1 MQEYGFGVKLV
12 AMVRV
17 RAADEPSADSG
28 IGSMGMDK
36 PSFARRSPPAKANH
50 TDGDDLSIRPAV
62 APAENGDLDEIKSA
76 VLAKLALELGKDAS
90 VATDRDWFVA
100 AALTIRDRVVHRW
113 LAVDRASHAQGRK
126 RVYYLSLEFLIGRLF
141 ADVLCNLGWTEI
153 FRAALGDLG
162 VDLNRLRAAE
172 PDAALGHGG
181 LGRLAACFME
191 SMATLGIP
199 AYGYGIRYDH
209 GLFRQVIRDG
219 WQQEYPEEWLS
230 FGNPWEFARPEV
242 IYDIHFGGGVETTTS
257 PAGVKRSVWHP
268 AETLEAVAYDVP
280 IVGWRGRRVNPLRLW
295 SARAVDPLR
304 LDAFNMGD
312 HVGALSEQ
320 TRAEAISKILYP
332 SDAIPAGLELR
343 LRQEYFFVS
352 ASLQDLVQRHL
363 RTDGNLYFLPLR
375 SAIQLNDTHPSVAV
389 PELMRILV
397 DLHGLPW
404 DEAWRITVGTFS
416 YTNHT
421 LLPEALESWP
431 VDLFGRVL
439 PRHLEII
446 YRINTEHLA
455 AAKLKNP
462 SASGSLGSISL
473 IDEHDGR
480 KLRMGHLAFVG
491 SHRINGVSAL
501 HTNLMRKTVF
511 RELHAMYPDRIV
523 NKTNGI
529 TFRRWLLQTNPD
541 LTRILR
547 DVCGDAVLDDPT
559 QMLRLADHAEDRG
572 IQERVGAA
580 KRANKLALARL
591 IAERL
596 DLSVDPDALFDVQIK
611 RIHEYKRQLLNLLET
626 VALYHAIRAEPTGN
640 WIPRVKIFAGKA
652 AANYAQAKLI
662 IKLINDVAKVIN
674 GDPVVRDLLRV
685 VFLPDYNVSLAQRII
700 PAADLSEQIS
710 TAGMEASGTGNMKL
724 ALNGA
729 LTIGTL
735 DGANMEIRDHIGA
748 ENIFIFGL
756 RAEEVE
762 ERRRAGLQASSVIA
776 ATPKLAQAIEAIEA
790 GVFSSDDVDRYAAL
804 MNALRHSDY
813 YMVAADF
820 DAYFATQRSVE
831 RLWRSTFDW
840 TRTSML
846 NIARM
851 AWFSS
856 DRTVGEYAQDIWK
869 VTFELPSNPEQEQ
882 TS

>member
-1 MQEYGFGVKLV
+1 
-12 AMVRV
+12 
-17 RAADEPSADSG
+17 
-28 IGSMGMDK
+28 MDK
-36 PSFARRSPPAKANH
+36 FARKSPIAEAKQTAGLS
-50 TDGDDLSIRPAV
+50 TRPVGATAEDDDI
-62 APAENGDLDEIKSA
+62 DEIKSA
-76 VLAKLALELGKDAS
+76 VLAKLALDLGKDAS
-90 VATDRDWFVA
+90 AATDRDWFVA
-100 AALTIRDRVVHRW
+100 AALTIRDRIVHRW
-113 LAVDRASHAQGRK
+113 LAADRASHAQGRK
-126 RVYYLSLEFLIGRLF
+126 QVYYLSLEFLIGRLF
-141 ADVLCNLGWTEI
+141 ADVLCNLGCTES

-191 SMATLGIP
+191 SMASLGIP

-230 FGNPWEFARPEV
+230 FGNPWEFARPEA
-242 IYDIHFGGGVETTTS
+242 IYDIHFGGRVETTTS
-257 PAGVKRSVWHP
+257 PTGAKRSVWHP
-268 AETLEAVAYDVP
+268 AETIEAVAYDIP
-280 IVGWRGRRVNPLRLW
+280 IVGWRGRHVNALRLW

-312 HVGALSEQ
+312 HAGALSEQ
-320 TRAEAISKILYP
+320 VRAEAISKILYP
-332 SDAIPAGLELR
+332 SDSTPAGQELR

-352 ASLQDLVQRHL
+352 ASLLDLVQRHV

-375 SAIQLNDTHPSVAV
+375 AAIQLNDTHPSIAV

-404 DEAWRITVGTFS
+404 DEAWRITVGTLS

-421 LLPEALESWP
+421 LLPEALETWP
-431 VDLFGRVL
+431 VELFGRVL

-446 YRINTEHLA
+446 YRINTQHLE
-455 AAKLKNP
+455 AAKLQDP
-462 SASGSLGSISL
+462 ATSDSVESISL
-473 IDEHDGR
+473 IDERHGR

-491 SHRINGVSAL
+491 SHRTNGVSAL
-501 HTNLMRKTVF
+501 HTELMRKTVF
-511 RELHAMYPDRIV
+511 GELHAIYPDRIV

-529 TFRRWLLQTNPD
+529 TFRRWLLQANPD
-541 LTRILR
+541 LTLVLR
-547 DVCGDAVLDDPT
+547 DLCGDAVLDDPT
-559 QMLRLADHAEDRG
+559 QMSRLADYAEDQGAQQR
-572 IQERVGAA
+572 IRAA
-580 KRANKLALARL
+580 KRANKVALARL
-591 IAERL
+591 IIERL
-596 DLSVDPDALFDVQIK
+596 DLRVDPDALFDVHIK

-626 VALYHAIRAEPTGN
+626 VALYHAIRAEPGRN
-640 WIPRVKIFAGKA
+640 WVPRVKIFAGKA
-652 AANYAQAKLI
+652 AASYARAKLI
-662 IKLINDVAKVIN
+662 IKLINDVATVIN
-674 GDPVVRDLLRV
+674 GDPVVRDFLRV
-685 VFLPDYNVSLAQRII
+685 VFLPDYNVSLAERII

-735 DGANMEIRDHIGA
+735 DGANIEIRDHVGA

-762 ERRRAGLQASSVIA
+762 ERRRASLQANSAIASS
-776 ATPKLAQAIEAIEA
+776 PKLAEAIEAIEA
-790 GVFSSDDVDRYAAL
+790 GVFSPDDIGRYAAL
-804 MNALRHSDY
+804 MNALRRADS
-813 YMVAADF
+813 YMVTTDF
-820 DAYFATQRSVE
+820 DDYCAAQRSVE
-831 RLWRSTFDW
+831 RLWLSPFDW
-840 TRTSML
+840 TRASML

-856 DRTVGEYAQDIWK
+856 DRAVSEYAEDIWK
-869 VTFELPSNPEQEQ
+869 VPVERASNREQEQ

>member
-1 MQEYGFGVKLV
+1 MDGPRFARQF
-12 AMVRV
+12 
-17 RAADEPSADSG
+17 EPGTANQTDSG
-28 IGSMGMDK
+28 DL
-36 PSFARRSPPAKANH
+36 PRRSTTEPQ
-50 TDGDDLSIRPAV
+50 DDDL
-62 APAENGDLDEIKSA
+62 EEIKST
-76 VLAKLALELGKDAS
+76 VLAKLALDLGKDAS
-90 VATDRDWFVA
+90 VATERDWFVA
-100 AALTIRDRVVHRW
+100 AALAIRDRIVHRW
-113 LAVDRASHAQGRK
+113 LAVDRSSHAQGRK

-141 ADVLCNLGWTEI
+141 ADVLCNLGCTET

-162 VDLNRLRAAE
+162 VDLNRLRGAE

-191 SMATLGIP
+191 SMATLEIP

-242 IYDIHFGGGVETTTS
+242 IHDICFGGWVETAVS
-257 PAGVKRSVWHP
+257 PTGLKRSVWHP
-268 AETLEAVAYDVP
+268 AETIEAVAYDIP
-280 IVGWRGRRVNPLRLW
+280 IVGWRGRHVNPLRLW

-312 HVGALSEQ
+312 HAGALSEQ

-332 SDAIPAGLELR
+332 SDSTPAGQELR

-352 ASLQDLVQRHL
+352 ASLLDLVQRHL
-363 RTDGNLYFLPLR
+363 RTDGNLYFLPLHC
-375 SAIQLNDTHPSVAV
+375 AIQLNDTHPSIAI

-404 DEAWRITVGTFS
+404 DEAWRITVDTCS

-421 LLPEALESWP
+421 LLPEALETWP
-431 VDLFGRVL
+431 VDVFGRVL
-439 PRHLEII
+439 PRHLEIV

-455 AAKLKNP
+455 AAKLKHP
-462 SASGSLGSISL
+462 SVSDSLESISL
-473 IDEHDGR
+473 IDERDRR

-491 SHRINGVSAL
+491 SHRTNGVSAL
-501 HTNLMRKTVF
+501 HTSLMRQTVF
-511 RELHAMYPDRIV
+511 RELHAIYPDRIV

-529 TFRRWLLQTNPD
+529 TFRRWLLQANPD
-541 LTRILR
+541 LTRVLCE
-547 DVCGDAVLDDPT
+547 VCSDAVLDDPT
-559 QMLRLADHAEDRG
+559 QISRLADHADDAA
-572 IQERVGAA
+572 IQERVRAA
-580 KRANKLALARL
+580 KRVNKVALARL
-591 IAERL
+591 IGERL
-596 DLSVDPDALFDVQIK
+596 TLRVNPDALFDVQIK

-626 VALYHAIRAEPTGN
+626 VALYRAMKAEPTRD
-640 WIPRVKIFAGKA
+640 WVPRVKIFAGKA

-662 IKLINDVAKVIN
+662 IKLINDVAEVIN
-674 GDPVVRDLLRV
+674 GDPTVRDLLRV
-685 VFLPDYNVSLAQRII
+685 VFLPDYNVSLAERII

-735 DGANMEIRDHIGA
+735 DGANIEIRDHVGA
-748 ENIFIFGL
+748 QNIFIFGL

-762 ERRRAGLQASSVIA
+762 ERRRAGLQANSAIASS
-776 ATPKLAQAIEAIEA
+776 PELAQAIEAIET
-790 GVFSSDDVDRYAAL
+790 GVFSPDDTDRFAAL
-804 MNALRHSDY
+804 MSALRHSDY
-813 YMVAADF
+813 YMVAVDF
-820 DAYFATQRSVE
+820 DAYWSTQRSVE
-831 RLWRSTFDW
+831 RLWLSTSDW
-840 TRTSML
+840 TRASIF

-856 DRTVGEYAQDIWK
+856 DRTVGEYAHDIWK
-869 VTFELPSNPEQEQ
+869 VPFELPSNREQEQ
-882 TS
+882 SS

>member
-1 MQEYGFGVKLV
+1 MH
-12 AMVRV
+12 
-17 RAADEPSADSG
+17 
-28 IGSMGMDK
+28 K
-36 PSFARRSPPAKANH
+36 PSFGCQSGPAKAE
-50 TDGDDLSIRPAV
+50 DAEEGDFPTRPAI
-62 APAENGDLDEIKSA
+62 APVDDDELDQIKSA
-76 VLAKLALELGKDAS
+76 VLAKLALDLGKDAS

-100 AALTIRDRVVHRW
+100 AALTIRDRIVHRW
-113 LAVDRASHAQGRK
+113 LEVDRASHAQGRK
-126 RVYYLSLEFLIGRLF
+126 HVYYLSLEFLIGRLF
-141 ADVLCNLGWTEI
+141 SDGLYNLGCTEI

-181 LGRLAACFME
+181 LGRLAACFLE
-191 SMATLGIP
+191 SMASLGIP

-242 IYDIHFGGGVETTTS
+242 IYDIHFGGSVETTIS
-257 PAGVKRSVWHP
+257 PTGIKRSVWRP
-268 AETLEAVAYDVP
+268 AETLEAVAYDIP
-280 IVGWRGRRVNPLRLW
+280 IVGWRGRHVNPLRLW

-332 SDAIPAGLELR
+332 SDATAAGQELR

-363 RTDGNLYFLPLR
+363 RTDGNLYFLPAR
-375 SAIQLNDTHPSVAV
+375 SAIQLNDTHPSVAI

-404 DEAWRITVGTFS
+404 DDAWRITVGTFS

-431 VDLFGRVL
+431 IDLFGRVL

-446 YRINTEHLA
+446 YRINAEHLG
-455 AAKLKNP
+455 AAKLQNL
-462 SASGSLGSISL
+462 SASHSLESISL
-473 IDEHDGR
+473 VDERDGR

-491 SHRINGVSAL
+491 SHCTNGVSAL
-501 HTNLMRKTVF
+501 HTSLMRKTVF
-511 RELHAMYPDRIV
+511 RELHAIYPGRIV

-529 TFRRWLLQTNPD
+529 TFRRWLLQSNPNLTN
-541 LTRILR
+541 ILR
-547 DVCGDAVLDDPT
+547 DVCGDAVLDDPA
-559 QMLRLADHAEDRG
+559 QMVRLAEQAEDRG
-572 IQERVGAA
+572 LQERIGAA
-580 KRANKLALARL
+580 KRANKVALARL

-596 DLSVDPDALFDVQIK
+596 DVSLDPDALFDIHIK
-611 RIHEYKRQLLNLLET
+611 RIHEYKRQLLNVLET
-626 VALYHAIRAEPTGN
+626 VALYQAIRAEPARN
-640 WIPRVKIFAGKA
+640 WVPRVKIFAGKA
-652 AANYAQAKLI
+652 AANYVQAKLI

-674 GDPVVRDLLRV
+674 GDPVVRDVLRV
-685 VFLPDYNVSLAQRII
+685 VFLPDYNVSLAEKII

-735 DGANMEIRDHIGA
+735 DGANIEIRDHVGA

-762 ERRRAGLQASSVIA
+762 ESRRAAWQGNSAIA
-776 ATPKLAQAIEAIEA
+776 ASPKLAEAVAAIET
-790 GVFSSDDVDRYAAL
+790 GVFSPDDAHRFITL
-804 MNALRHSDY
+804 MNALRHSDH
-813 YMVAADF
+813 YMVTADF
-820 DAYFATQRSVE
+820 DAYFATQQSVD
-831 RLWRSTFDW
+831 RLWRSTFEW
-840 TRTSML
+840 TRVSML

-856 DRTVGEYAQDIWK
+856 DRAISEYAKEIWN
-869 VTFELPSNPEQEQ
+869 VPLQVVHSRQNAALPASGRR
-882 TS
+882 

>member
-1 MQEYGFGVKLV
+1 MNDPRDRLV
-12 AMVRV
+12 PTAEKIVLRTLNLDK
-17 RAADEPSADSG
+17 AAPDTESQSRERDIA
-28 IGSMGMDK
+28 
-36 PSFARRSPPAKANH
+36 
-50 TDGDDLSIRPAV
+50 
-62 APAENGDLDEIKSA
+62 EIKSA
-76 VLAKLALELGKDAS
+76 ILAKLTLAVGKDPAY
-90 VATDRDWFVA
+90 ATNRDWFVA
-100 AALTIRDRVVHRW
+100 AALVVRNRIIHRW
-113 LAVDRASHAQGRK
+113 ITAERENRGKGRK
-126 RVYYLSLEFLIGRLF
+126 RVYFLSLEFLIGRLF
-141 ADVLCNLGWTEI
+141 NDVLGNLGLGEI
-153 FRAALGDLG
+153 VNAALGDLG
-162 VDLNRLRAAE
+162 VDLALLKASE
-172 PDAALGHGG
+172 PDAALGGGG

-242 IYDIHFGGGVETTTS
+242 IYDIHFGGSVEMTTLPT
-257 PAGVKRSVWHP
+257 GVKRSVWHP
-268 AETLEAVAYDVP
+268 AETVEAVAYDIP
-280 IVGWRGRRVNPLRLW
+280 IVGWRGRHVNPLRLW

-312 HVGALSEQ
+312 HVGALAEQ
-320 TRAEAISKILYP
+320 ARAEAISKILYP
-332 SDAIPAGLELR
+332 SDSTPAGQELR
-343 LRQEYFFVS
+343 LRQEYFLVS
-352 ASLQDLVQRHL
+352 ASLLDLVQRHL
-363 RTDGNLYFLPLR
+363 RADGNLYFLPLR
-375 SAIQLNDTHPSVAV
+375 SAIQLNDTHPSIAVA
-389 PELMRILV
+389 ELMRILV

-421 LLPEALESWP
+421 LLPEALETWP

-455 AAKLKNP
+455 AATLKNP
-462 SASGSLGSISL
+462 SASDSLEAISL
-473 IDEHDGR
+473 IDERNGR

-491 SHRINGVSAL
+491 SHRTNGVSAL

-511 RELHAMYPDRIV
+511 RELHEMYPDRIV

-529 TFRRWLLQTNPD
+529 TFRRWLLQVNPA
-541 LTRILR
+541 LTRVLR
-547 DVCGDAVLDDPT
+547 EVCSDAVLDDPT
-559 QMLRLADHAEDRG
+559 QMIRLADHAEDHG
-572 IQERVGAA
+572 IQERVRSA
-580 KRANKLALARL
+580 KRANKVALARL
-591 IAERL
+591 IVERL
-596 DLSVDPDALFDVQIK
+596 DLSVNPDALFDVQIK
-611 RIHEYKRQLLNLLET
+611 RIHEYKRQLLNVLET
-626 VALYHAIRAEPTGN
+626 VALYHAIRAEPSRN
-640 WIPRVKIFAGKA
+640 WVPRVKIFAGKA

-674 GDPVVRDLLRV
+674 GDPVVRDVLRV
-685 VFLPDYNVSLAQRII
+685 VFLPDYNVSLAERII

-735 DGANMEIRDHIGA
+735 DGANIEIRDHVGA

-762 ERRRAGLQASSVIA
+762 KRRRVGLQASSVIA
-776 ATPKLAQAIEAIEA
+776 SSPKLAQTIEAIET
-790 GVFSSDDVDRYAAL
+790 GVFSPDDVGRFTAL

-813 YMVAADF
+813 YMVTADF

-831 RLWRSTFDW
+831 KLWLLASDW
-840 TRTSML
+840 TRASML

-869 VTFELPSNPEQEQ
+869 VPFELPSNREQKQ

>member
-1 MQEYGFGVKLV
+1 
-12 AMVRV
+12 
-17 RAADEPSADSG
+17 
-28 IGSMGMDK
+28 MDK
-36 PSFARRSPPAKANH
+36 PRFARKSGPAKTNH
-50 TDGDDLSIRPAV
+50 TDGGDLPTRPATV
-62 APAENGDLDEIKSA
+62 PAADDDLDEIKSA
-76 VLAKLALELGKDAS
+76 VLAKLALDLGKDAS

-100 AALTIRDRVVHRW
+100 AALTIRDRIVHRW
-113 LAVDRASHAQGRK
+113 LAVDRANHAHGRK

-209 GLFRQVIRDG
+209 GLFRQVIKDG

-242 IYDIHFGGGVETTTS
+242 IYDIHFGGWVEMTAS
-257 PAGVKRSVWHP
+257 PTGVKRSVWHP
-268 AETLEAVAYDVP
+268 AETIEAVAYDIP
-280 IVGWRGRRVNPLRLW
+280 IVGWRGRHVNPLRLW

-332 SDAIPAGLELR
+332 SDATPAGLELR

-352 ASLQDLVQRHL
+352 ASLLDLVQRHL

-404 DEAWRITVGTFS
+404 EEAWRITVGTFS

-446 YRINTEHLA
+446 YRINTKHLLE

-462 SASGSLGSISL
+462 SASDSLGSISL
-473 IDEHDGR
+473 IDERNGR

-491 SHRINGVSAL
+491 SHRTNGVSAL

-529 TFRRWLLQTNPD
+529 TFRRWLLQANPD
-541 LTRILR
+541 LARILR
-547 DVCGDAVLDDPT
+547 EVCSDAVLDDPS
-559 QMLRLADHAEDRG
+559 QMVRLANHAEDRG
-572 IQERVGAA
+572 IQERVRAA
-580 KRANKLALARL
+580 KRTNKVALARL
-591 IAERL
+591 IVERL

-626 VALYHAIRAEPTGN
+626 VALYHAIRAEPTRN

-685 VFLPDYNVSLAQRII
+685 VFLPDYNVSLAEKII

-729 LTIGTL
+729 LTIGTF
-735 DGANMEIRDHIGA
+735 DGANIEICDHVGA
-748 ENIFIFGL
+748 QNIFIFGL

-762 ERRRAGLQASSVIA
+762 ERRRAALQASSVIA
-776 ATPKLAQAIEAIEA
+776 AFPKLAEAIEAIET
-790 GVFSSDDVDRYAAL
+790 GVFSPDDVDRFAAL

-813 YMVAADF
+813 YMVTVDF
-820 DAYFATQRSVE
+820 DAYYATQRSVE
-831 RLWRSTFDW
+831 RLWLSTFDW
-840 TRTSML
+840 TRASML

-856 DRTVGEYAQDIWK
+856 DRTIGEYAQDIWK
-869 VTFELPSNPEQEQ
+869 VPFQLPSNREQEQ
-882 TS
+882 TP

>member
-1 MQEYGFGVKLV
+1 M
-12 AMVRV
+12 
-17 RAADEPSADSG
+17 DEPTST
-28 IGSMGMDK
+28 
-36 PSFARRSPPAKANH
+36 RRSAPEKAKQ
-50 TDGDDLSIRPAV
+50 GGVDLSTRPA
-62 APAENGDLDEIKSA
+62 ASPAEDDLDEIKSA
-76 VLAKLALELGKDAS
+76 VLAKLALDLGKDAS
-90 VATDRDWFVA
+90 EATDRDWFVA
-100 AALTIRDRVVHRW
+100 AALAVRDRIVHRW
-113 LAVDRASHAQGRK
+113 RAVDRAPQAQGRK

-162 VDLNRLRAAE
+162 IELNRLRAAE

-191 SMATLGIP
+191 SMASLGIP

-242 IYDIHFGGGVETTTS
+242 IYDIQFGGWVETRIS
-257 PAGVKRSVWHP
+257 PTGVKRSVWHP
-268 AETLEAVAYDVP
+268 AETLEAVAYDIP
-280 IVGWRGRRVNPLRLW
+280 IVGWRGRHVNPLRLW

-320 TRAEAISKILYP
+320 ARAEAISKILYP
-332 SDAIPAGLELR
+332 SDSTAAGQELR

-352 ASLQDLVQRHL
+352 ASLMDLVQRHL
-363 RTDGNLYFLPLR
+363 RTDGDLYFLPLR
-375 SAIQLNDTHPSVAV
+375 CAIQLNDTHPSIAI

-421 LLPEALESWP
+421 LLPEALETWP
-431 VDLFGRVL
+431 VDLFARIL

-446 YRINTEHLA
+446 YHINEQHLE

-462 SASGSLGSISL
+462 SASEALSSISL
-473 IDEHDGR
+473 IDEKNGR
-480 KLRMGHLAFVG
+480 KLRMAHLAFVG

-501 HTNLMRKTVF
+501 HTDLMRKTVF
-511 RELHAMYPDRIV
+511 RELHAMYPERIV

-529 TFRRWLLQTNPD
+529 TFRRWLLQANPD
-541 LTRILR
+541 LTRVLR
-547 DVCGDAVLDDPT
+547 EVCSDAILDDPT
-559 QMLRLADHAEDRG
+559 QMVRLAAYAEDQG
-572 IQERVGAA
+572 VQEGVRTA

-591 IAERL
+591 IVERL
-596 DLSVDPDALFDVQIK
+596 DLRVNPDALFDVQIK

-626 VALYHAIRAEPTGN
+626 VSLYHAIRAEPARN
-640 WIPRVKIFAGKA
+640 WVPRVKIFAGKA

-674 GDPVVRDLLRV
+674 GDPIVRDLLRI
-685 VFLPDYNVSLAQRII
+685 VFLPDYNVSLAERII

-735 DGANMEIRDHIGA
+735 DGANIEIRDHVG
-748 ENIFIFGL
+748 EQNIFIFGL

-762 ERRRAGLQASSVIA
+762 ERRHAGPQASSVIA
-776 ATPKLAQAIEAIEA
+776 SSPKLAEAIEAIET
-790 GVFSSDDVDRYAAL
+790 GTFSPDDVDRFTAL
-804 MNALRHSDY
+804 MSALRQSDY

-820 DAYFATQRSVE
+820 DAYCTTQRSIE
-831 RLWRSTFDW
+831 NLWLSNSDW
-840 TRTSML
+840 TRASML

-851 AWFSS
+851 AFFSS

-869 VTFELPSNPEQEQ
+869 VPFKLPTDREQE
-882 TS
+882 S